1 VCNSTTRR
9 MHEASIVE
17 SLINLVRENVPDAR
31 RVRRVDV
38 RVGLLSGVSPDAMQF
53 YFEIMRDETLS
64 GQAELAVS
72 LEPLKAHCEGCGAD
86 HCLSEVVWLCPNC
99 GARSLAFRNG
109 EELHLSSIEV
119 EDGEGI
125 HD

>member
-1 VCNSTTRR
+1 

-17 SLINLVRENVPDAR
+17 SLINLVRENVPDPR
-31 RVRRVDV
+31 QVRRVEV
-38 RVGLLSGVSPDAMQF
+38 RVGMLTGVSPDSMQF

-64 GQAELAVS
+64 PKAELAVA
-72 LEPLKAHCEGCGAD
+72 LEPLRAHCESCGSD
-86 HCLSEVVWLCPNC
+86 HSLSETVWLCPAC

-109 EELHLSSIEV
+109 DELHLSSVEV
-119 EDGEGI
+119 DDGEGL